1 ETRRYRVRL
10 LAEDGVERGVME
22 TGPVDTSYDE
32 CAPPPPPPQTGNAQ
46 ATRVANGDCV
56 DEGPMR
62 VRVQYSTSGTDVGD
76 SVRVDV
82 SVNGGSYVQLA
93 SGLAVGS
100 GFTDDVI
107 PDREFSPS
115 GTQETRRYRI
125 RIVGSDGQVRAQAE
139 TGIVATHYVVCGAI
153 DPQITQAAAARA
165 FNGICGVSGGDF
177 VIPTIPIRIEV
188 SYSTSG
194 ANGHTVAIDESVD
207 GGPFQPVAS
216 GLSVG

>member
-1 ETRRYRVRL
+1 
-10 LAEDGVERGVME
+10 
-22 TGPVDTSYDE
+22 
-32 CAPPPPPPQTGNAQ
+32 
-46 ATRVANGDCV
+46 
-56 DEGPMR
+56 
-62 VRVQYSTSGTDVGD
+62 
-76 SVRVDV
+76 
-82 SVNGGSYVQLA
+82 LA

-125 RIVGSDGQVRAQAE
+125 RIVDSDGQVRAQAE

-177 VIPTIPIRIEV
+177 VIPTIPITIEV

-216 GLSVG
+216 GLSVGSALTASIPLVPGRVYDAAGTPETRKYRVRIVDENGATVAQAETSVVDTSHVPCSDLAAASATRIDGSCNVEQGFGVPMRVRVLYTV